1 VPATFAFLVGGG
13 EGTGPGDPTFD
24 RIESLTIGIAILLLI
39 TYAAQLW
46 FFLRSPESPSAHG
59 PEEVAHWSWRVA
71 LGVLLGS
78 AAALTLTSEI
88 LVHALE
94 PTVEALGVSELF
106 IGIIVI
112 PLIGNLAEHVVGVT
126 LAYKNKMD
134 FSLITS
140 IGSATQIAL
149 FAAPVLVFFGL
160 FVGNPL
166 TLVFTPLEVVGVA
179 VGVLIASYIAL
190 DGRSNW
196 VEGLQLMSV
205 YFIVAIAFFF
215 LT

>member
-1 VPATFAFLVGGG
+1 M
-13 EGTGPGDPTFD
+13 
-24 RIESLTIGIAILLLI
+24 
-39 TYAAQLW
+39 
-46 FFLRSPESPSAHG
+46 RSPGLELAPGA
-59 PEEVAHWSWRVA
+59 
-71 LGVLLGS
+71 GVLLGA

-88 LVHALE
+88 LVNALE

-149 FAAPVLVFFGL
+149 FATPILVFFGL

-166 TLVFTPLEVVGVA
+166 DARLHAAGSRRRRGRRLHRVLHRARRTLELGRGAPADERLPDRGHR
-179 VGVLIASYIAL
+179 VLL
-190 DGRSNW
+190 PDLGR
-196 VEGLQLMSV
+196 
-205 YFIVAIAFFF
+205 
-215 LT
+215 

>member
-1 VPATFAFLVGGG
+1 M
-13 EGTGPGDPTFD
+13 
-24 RIESLTIGIAILLLI
+24 
-39 TYAAQLW
+39 W
-46 FFLRSPESPSAHG
+46 FFLTSPTSPTAEAE
-59 PEEVAHWSWRVA
+59 EEVAQWSWRRA
-71 LGVLLGS
+71 LVILLGA
-78 AAALTLTSEI
+78 AAALTVTSEI
-88 LVHALE
+88 LVNALE

-149 FAAPVLVFFGL
+149 FATPILVFFGL
-160 FVGNPL
+160 AVGNPL

-179 VGVLIASYIAL
+179 VGVFIASYIAL

-205 YFIVAIAFFF
+205 YLIIAIAFFF
-215 LT
+215 VT